1 MLVAL
6 RLSKLLISD
15 SLQQRISSVSSVM
28 VSTRRNKRSA
38 STDVDLVEVAKKPKM
53 DSDYEEQFLSHF
65 KKLFDTEL
73 TTMEGMIR
81 NLLRDVTNKD
91 REIETIKEES
101 KIKIARVVKEN
112 QSLKGKIEE
121 LKKDK
126 LDTQCLQKEVED
138 LQQALKSKEAS
149 RISQREKMDKLE
161 AEILSKTEKIKGFEV
176 RLKERKDRNILEAKE
191 KMEKYRKRI
200 EDIEDEKNT
209 LSRENVE
216 LKTQL
221 AKQSKVL
228 STTEEENYYLCDAK
242 DDLENALKKKEEES
256 KVEIETALTAERSG
270 QRKIMKEIKQK
281 YEKDVTL
288 LKHQLSEEKSVLEKK
303 EKRVEQLERDL
314 QIAEKEKTTWN
325 DEKIIVKKILEKHK
339 VELNEDKDKEIL
351 RLKTQV
357 AELEEYDRHHLN
369 RIHRLEDIIYN
380 EKDEELE
387 VQLVVPESE
396 KKVET
401 KTEISRITATP
412 VKRPRGRPK
421 KNISSME
428 KELKSFLG
436 KDSKTTLT
444 LKSIK

>member
-15 SLQQRISSVSSVM
+15 SLQPRISSVSPVM
-28 VSTRRNKRSA
+28 VLTRRSKRSA

-53 DSDYEEQFLSHF
+53 DSDYEEQFLSHLQ
-65 KKLFDTEL
+65 KLFDTEL

-101 KIKIARVVKEN
+101 KIKIARVVEEN

-126 LDTQCLQKEVED
+126 LDTQSLQKEVED

-149 RISQREKMDKLE
+149 RISQREKMNKLE

-221 AKQSKVL
+221 AEQSKV
-228 STTEEENYYLCDAK
+228 
-242 DDLENALKKKEEES
+242 
-256 KVEIETALTAERSG
+256 

>member
-101 KIKIARVVKEN
+101 KIKIARVVEEN

-126 LDTQCLQKEVED
+126 LDTQSLQKEVED

-149 RISQREKMDKLE
+149 RISQREKMNKLE

-221 AKQSKVL
+221 AEQSKV
-228 STTEEENYYLCDAK
+228 
-242 DDLENALKKKEEES
+242 
-256 KVEIETALTAERSG
+256 

-421 KNISSME
+421 K
-428 KELKSFLG
+428 KYFFHG
-436 KDSKTTLT
+436 KGAKKLSRQRQQNY
-444 LKSIK
+444 SYS

>member
-1 MLVAL
+1 MA
-6 RLSKLLISD
+6 
-15 SLQQRISSVSSVM
+15 
-28 VSTRRNKRSA
+28 STLRRNKRSA

-53 DSDYEEQFLSHF
+53 DSDYEEQFLSHL

-176 RLKERKDRNILEAKE
+176 RLKERKDSNILEAKE

-242 DDLENALKKKEEES
+242 DDLEIS
-256 KVEIETALTAERSG
+256 
-270 QRKIMKEIKQK
+270 
-281 YEKDVTL
+281 Y
-288 LKHQLSEEKSVLEKK
+288 
-303 EKRVEQLERDL
+303 
-314 QIAEKEKTTWN
+314 
-325 DEKIIVKKILEKHK
+325 
-339 VELNEDKDKEIL
+339 
-351 RLKTQV
+351 
-357 AELEEYDRHHLN
+357 YD
-369 RIHRLEDIIYN
+369 
-380 EKDEELE
+380 
-387 VQLVVPESE
+387 
-396 KKVET
+396 
-401 KTEISRITATP
+401 
-412 VKRPRGRPK
+412 
-421 KNISSME
+421 
-428 KELKSFLG
+428 
-436 KDSKTTLT
+436 
-444 LKSIK
+444 